1 MRSHYCGALR
11 AAHEDETVTLCGW
24 VQRRRDHG
32 GVIFLDVRDR
42 TGFVQVVFDPDTEE
56 SFALA
61 DRMRSEYVIQL
72 SGRVRMRP
80 EGTRNP
86 DMPTGDVEVLGKT
99 LTLLNS
105 SATPP
110 FVLDE
115 FSDAG
120 EDVRLRYR
128 YLDLRRPEMQAR
140 LALRSKISRVIRNTL
155 EEAGCI
161 DVETPIL
168 TRATPEG
175 ARDYLVPSRTHLG
188 EFFALPQSPQL
199 FKQLLMISGLDRY
212 YQIAKCFRDEDL
224 RADRQPEF
232 TQVDIELSFADE
244 ETVMA
249 LGETLVKRLFEEVLG
264 ESLPPFPRM
273 SWHEA
278 MRRYGSDKPDL
289 RNPLELVD
297 VADLMAEVDFKVFSG
312 PAKDPTGRVAALRA
326 PGGAALSRKVIDDY
340 TRFVGIYGA
349 KGLAYIKVNS
359 LADGLEGLQS
369 PIIKFLPEAAV
380 MAVLDRVGAED
391 GDLVFFGADQTRVV
405 NESLGALRLKLGQ
418 DLNLVDEAAW
428 APLWVVAFPMFEK
441 DRSGAFTPLHHP
453 FTAPEG
459 APDSLKAD
467 PGAALSRAYDLVLNG
482 YELGGGSI
490 RIHDLTMQRA
500 VLEILG
506 LDEAEAQARFGFFL
520 DALAYGAPPHGGIAF
535 GLDRIVMLMSG
546 TGAIRDVIAFP
557 KTQTAACLMTA
568 APSTVDL
575 GQLQELSLRSTAAPR
590 QAGEQPLPLS
600 VDKA

>member
-175 ARDYLVPSRTHLG
+175 ARDYLVPSRTHPG

-297 VADLMAEVDFKVFSG
+297 VADLMAEVEFKVFSG
-312 PAKDPTGRVAALRA
+312 PAKDPSGRVAALRA
-326 PGGAALSRKVIDDY
+326 PGGAVLSRKVIDDY

-359 LADGLEGLQS
+359 RADGLEGLQS
-369 PIIKFLPEAAV
+369 PIIKFLPEAV
-380 MAVLDRVGAED
+380 VLAVLDRVGAED

-459 APDSLKAD
+459 APDSLKA
-467 PGAALSRAYDLVLNG
+467 
-482 YELGGGSI
+482 
-490 RIHDLTMQRA
+490 
-500 VLEILG
+500 
-506 LDEAEAQARFGFFL
+506 
-520 DALAYGAPPHGGIAF
+520 
-535 GLDRIVMLMSG
+535 
-546 TGAIRDVIAFP
+546 
-557 KTQTAACLMTA
+557 
-568 APSTVDL
+568 
-575 GQLQELSLRSTAAPR
+575 
-590 QAGEQPLPLS
+590 
-600 VDKA
+600 

>member
-369 PIIKFLPEAAV
+369 PIIKFLPEAVV

>member
-11 AAHEDETVTLCGW
+11 AAHEGETVTLCGW

-105 SATPP
+105 SVTPP

-115 FSDAG
+115 YSDAG

-175 ARDYLVPSRTHLG
+175 ARDYLVPSRTHPG

-249 LGETLVKRLFEEVLG
+249 LGETLVKRLFEDVLG
-264 ESLPPFPRM
+264 ESLPTFPRM
-273 SWHEA
+273 TWHEA

-312 PAKDPTGRVAALRA
+312 PAKDPAGRVAALRA
-326 PGGAALSRKVIDDY
+326 PGGGALSRKVIDDY

-359 LADGLEGLQS
+359 RADGLEGLQS
-369 PIIKFLPEAAV
+369 PIIKFLPEAV
-380 MAVLDRVGAED
+380 VHAVLDRVGAED
-391 GDLVFFGADQTRVV
+391 GDLVFFGADQARVV

-418 DLNLVDEAAW
+418 DLNLVDDTAW

-459 APDSLKAD
+459 SPDSLKAD

-490 RIHDLTMQRA
+490 RILDLAMQRA

-546 TGAIRDVIAFP
+546 TSAIRDVIAFP

-575 GQLQELSLRSTAAPR
+575 AQLQELSLRSTAAPR
-590 QAGEQPLPLS
+590 QTAEPPNPLP
-600 VDKA
+600 VDNA